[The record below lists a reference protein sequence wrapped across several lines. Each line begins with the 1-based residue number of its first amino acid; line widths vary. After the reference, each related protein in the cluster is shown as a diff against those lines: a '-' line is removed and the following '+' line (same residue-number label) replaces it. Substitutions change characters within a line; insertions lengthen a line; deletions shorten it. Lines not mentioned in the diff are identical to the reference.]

1 MLETYMNEVQNFDV
15 LNVATVDAQTNTE
28 FLPEYQQQ
36 RNAMMRLR
44 DRVGS
49 ASTTSL
55 RDPTIYPIEDRS
67 SLVKRSQTFSPSAV
81 TASKSRYIC
90 RRSDSDS
97 AMHFNITTAVATQPH
112 PFRRG
117 AVERRSLRYHTKVP
131 RLLSSSKNFKW
142 ISISKKLTIWFLAEV
157 HPGAPPRTS
166 LDLELDLK
174 AQQSRLESLNDEITR
189 LRELKQRLEQ
199 ARDANDVQIANW
211 AMENEDFKNMVETYS
226 ANSVEDRRMQ
236 KLLRKT
242 SKEIYKLRKTKVEK
256 NKPDMISFKWV
267 GWQNVLKV
275 RKF

>member
-1 MLETYMNEVQNFDV
+1 MQQQAVLAMNLQEHLVISDDEESDDEGELEEACGGVKEEVYDDGMQRNRALSSQTIKMQFTASDSTAQMLETFMNEVQNFDV
-15 LNVATVDAQTNTE
+15 LNIETVDAQTNTE

-81 TASKSRYIC
+81 TACKSRYIC

-97 AMHFNITTAVATQPH
+97 AMHHNITAAVAAQPH

-131 RLLSSSKNFKW
+131 RLLS
-142 ISISKKLTIWFLAEV
+142 
-157 HPGAPPRTS
+157 
-166 LDLELDLK
+166 
-174 AQQSRLESLNDEITR
+174 
-189 LRELKQRLEQ
+189 
-199 ARDANDVQIANW
+199 
-211 AMENEDFKNMVETYS
+211 
-226 ANSVEDRRMQ
+226 
-236 KLLRKT
+236 T
-242 SKEIYKLRKTKVEK
+242 SKFLLEVVDNK
-256 NKPDMISFKWV
+256 N
-267 GWQNVLKV
+267 
-275 RKF
+275 